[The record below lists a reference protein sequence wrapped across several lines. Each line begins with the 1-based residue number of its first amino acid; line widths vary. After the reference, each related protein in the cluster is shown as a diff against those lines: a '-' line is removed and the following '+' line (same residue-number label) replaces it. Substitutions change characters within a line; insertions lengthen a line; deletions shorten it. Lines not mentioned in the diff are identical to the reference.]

1 MCGGGGT
8 RTSTTSRTG
17 TSSGGTSGDGTTRG
31 EEPENVEIDSENPCY
46 LRQITDLSAINQDV
60 LDDVNIGDVFPV
72 ELQDGRPCVVDF
84 DGQVIGSIFGQLA
97 DQLEDCIENGYEYR
111 AEILDNEDGD
121 CEVEVLNRCPIDA
134 ETMLAGPDPEALDR
148 VSEGD
153 EFDVVVRDDS
163 LCVIDDDDRIVG
175 PISTGWT
182 GILITCIK
190 SGREYRAQIVEID
203 GGNCTVQVFSVP
215 PDE

>member
-8 RTSTTSRTG
+8 RRSTTSRTG
-17 TSSGGTSGDGTTRG
+17 TSSTGTSRDDTTQV
-31 EEPENVEIDSENPCY
+31 EEPESVEIDSEDPCY
-46 LRQITDLSAINQDV
+46 FRQITDLSAINQDV
-60 LDDVNIGDVFPV
+60 LDDVNVGDVFPV
-72 ELQDGRPCVVDF
+72 ELQDARPCVVDF

-97 DQLEDCIENGYEYR
+97 DRLEGCIEKGYEYR
-111 AEILDNEDGD
+111 AEILDSEDGD

-134 ETMLAGPDPEALDR
+134 ETMLAGPDPEVLDR

-163 LCVIDDDDRIVG
+163 LCVVDDSDRIVG
-175 PISTGWT
+175 PISAGWT
-182 GILITCIK
+182 GILISCIE

-203 GGNCTVQVFSVP
+203 GGNCTVQVLNAP
-215 PDE
+215 PPE